1 MSDNISVSPALAAG
15 VRAPAP
21 AKSLSFLEGV
31 AMIVGTN
38 IGAGVLSIAYASSKA
53 GFLPLLFWL
62 VLVGSLTTITMLYV
76 AESTL
81 RTRAHLQ
88 LSGLAKRYVGGTG
101 ARLMFASVCVNSVG
115 ALTAYMTGSGK
126 LLQSL
131 FGISPALGSLLFFVP
146 AAGVLYLGLKAIGRG
161 EKFISIG
168 MVVMLTALVA
178 ATLLKDTTQMRNL
191 LDGDW
196 RYMVPVFNVVVF
208 CFSAQYIVPEMARG
222 FADKPEQLPKAIIVG
237 MVVTFI
243 LLAAV
248 PMSVIALS
256 GLGDISDVATISGRA
271 LGQWAFFSANI
282 FALCAMLTSYWG
294 LGGSFL
300 TNIFDKF
307 RLGNDELPLRRFGVL
322 LLVVVPPFVLAYSGL
337 VSFVNALYFAGVFSG
352 VILSIMPMLILRGAR
367 KHGDQTPRWQCN
379 WITHPLLQVSIV
391 LLYGQR
397 GVRHR
402 FIVRLS
408 ALWMVIC
415 LPSSSDVVSRH

>member
-1 MSDNISVSPALAAG
+1 MSSENTLISPAVAAG
-15 VRAPAP
+15 ERAPAP

-53 GFLPLLFWL
+53 GYLPLMFWL
-62 VLVGSLTTITMLYV
+62 VLVGCLTTITMLYV

-81 RTRAHLQ
+81 RTREHLQ
-88 LSGLAKRYVGGTG
+88 LSGLARRYVGGFG
-101 ARLMFASVCVNSVG
+101 SWLMFASVCVNSVG
-115 ALTAYMTGSGK
+115 ALTAYMSGSGK

-131 FGISPALGSLLFFVP
+131 FGISPALGSLLFFIP
-146 AAGVLYLGLKAIGRG
+146 AALVLYLGLKAIGRG

-168 MVVMLTALVA
+168 MVVMLAVLVA
-178 ATLLKDTTQMRNL
+178 ATLLKDTTQMSNL

-196 RYMVPVFNVVVF
+196 RFMVPVFSVVVF

-222 FADKPEQLPKAIIVG
+222 FSDKPEQLPKAIIVG
-237 MVVTFI
+237 MVITFV
-243 LLAAV
+243 LLAVV

-256 GLGDISDVATISGRA
+256 GLDNISDVATISWGQA

-300 TNIFDKF
+300 TNIFDQF
-307 RLGNDELPLRRFGVL
+307 RLGNDEQPFRRFGVL
-322 LLVVVPPFVLAYSGL
+322 LLVVLPPFALAYSGL

-367 KHGDQTPRWQCN
+367 ERGDQTPLWQCN
-379 WITHPLLQVSIV
+379 WITHPVLQVSIV
-391 LLYGQR
+391 LLYLG
-397 GVRHR
+397 
-402 FIVRLS
+402 S
-408 ALWMVIC
+408 AVYAIAALFGY
-415 LPSSSDVVSRH
+415 LPAGW

>member
-1 MSDNISVSPALAAG
+1 MSSENISISPALAAG
-15 VRAPAP
+15 VRTSAP

-62 VLVGSLTTITMLYV
+62 MLVGSLTTITMLYV

-88 LSGLAKRYVGGTG
+88 LSGLAKRYVGGIG
-101 ARLMFASVCVNSVG
+101 AWLMFASVCVNSVG

-131 FGISPALGSLLFFVP
+131 FGISPAIGSLLFFVP

-196 RYMVPVFNVVVF
+196 RFMVPVFNVVVF

-222 FADKPEQLPKAIIVG
+222 FSDKPEQLPKAIIVG
-237 MVVTFI
+237 MAVTFV

-256 GLGDISDVATISGRA
+256 GLNNISDVATISWGQA

-307 RLGNDELPLRRFGVL
+307 RLGNDEQPLRRFGVL
-322 LLVVVPPFVLAYSGL
+322 LLVVVPPFALAYSGL

-379 WITHPLLQVSIV
+379 WITHPLLQISIV
-391 LLYGQR
+391 LLY
-397 GVRHR
+397 
-402 FIVRLS
+402 LAS
-408 ALWMVIC
+408 AVYAVASLLGY
-415 LPSSSDVVSRH
+415 LPSGW

>member
-1 MSDNISVSPALAAG
+1 MSSENISISPALAAG
-15 VRAPAP
+15 VRTSAP

-88 LSGLAKRYVGGTG
+88 LSGLAKRYVGGIG
-101 ARLMFASVCVNSVG
+101 AWLMFASVCVNSIG

-131 FGISPALGSLLFFVP
+131 FGISPAIGSLLFFVP

-196 RYMVPVFNVVVF
+196 RFMVPVFNVVVF

-222 FADKPEQLPKAIIVG
+222 FSDKPEQLPKAIIVG
-237 MVVTFI
+237 MAVTFV

-256 GLGDISDVATISGRA
+256 GLNNISDVATISWGQA

-307 RLGNDELPLRRFGVL
+307 RLGNDEQPLRRFGVL
-322 LLVVVPPFVLAYSGL
+322 LLVVVPPFALAYSGL

-379 WITHPLLQVSIV
+379 WITHPLLQISIV
-391 LLYGQR
+391 LLY
-397 GVRHR
+397 
-402 FIVRLS
+402 LAS
-408 ALWMVIC
+408 AVYAVASLLGY
-415 LPSSSDVVSRH
+415 LPSGW

>member
-1 MSDNISVSPALAAG
+1 MSDNISVSPVLAAG

-88 LSGLAKRYVGGTG
+88 LSGLAKRYVGGLG
-101 ARLMFASVCVNSVG
+101 AWLMFASVCVNSVG

-256 GLGDISDVATISGRA
+256 GLNDISDVATISWGQA
-271 LGQWAFFSANI
+271 LGLWAFFSANI

-322 LLVVVPPFVLAYSGL
+322 LLVVVPPFALAYSGL

-379 WITHPLLQVSIV
+379 WITHPLLQISIV
-391 LLYGQR
+391 LLY
-397 GVRHR
+397 
-402 FIVRLS
+402 LAS
-408 ALWMVIC
+408 AVYAIASLLGY
-415 LPSSSDVVSRH
+415 LPSGW

>member
-1 MSDNISVSPALAAG
+1 MSDNTSVSPALAAG

-88 LSGLAKRYVGGTG
+88 LSGLAKRYVGGLG
-101 ARLMFASVCVNSVG
+101 AWLMFASVCVNSVG

-196 RYMVPVFNVVVF
+196 RFMVPVFNVVVF

-237 MVVTFI
+237 MAVTFI

-256 GLGDISDVATISGRA
+256 GLDGISDVATISWGQA

-322 LLVVVPPFVLAYSGL
+322 LLVVVPPFALAYSGL

-367 KHGDQTPRWQCN
+367 KQGDQTPRWQCN
-379 WITHPLLQVSIV
+379 WITHPLLQISIV
-391 LLYGQR
+391 LLY
-397 GVRHR
+397 
-402 FIVRLS
+402 LAS
-408 ALWMVIC
+408 AVYAIASLLGY
-415 LPSSSDVVSRH
+415 LPSGW

>member
-1 MSDNISVSPALAAG
+1 MSDNTSVSPALAAG

-88 LSGLAKRYVGGTG
+88 LSGLAKRYVGGLG
-101 ARLMFASVCVNSVG
+101 AWLMFASVCVNSVG

-196 RYMVPVFNVVVF
+196 RFMVPVFNVVVF

-237 MVVTFI
+237 MAVTFI

-256 GLGDISDVATISGRA
+256 GLDGISDVATISWGQA

-322 LLVVVPPFVLAYSGL
+322 LLVVVPPFALAYSGL

-367 KHGDQTPRWQCN
+367 KQGDQTPRWQCN

-391 LLYGQR
+391 LLY
-397 GVRHR
+397 
-402 FIVRLS
+402 LAS
-408 ALWMVIC
+408 AVYAIASLLGY
-415 LPSSSDVVSRH
+415 LPSGW

>member
-1 MSDNISVSPALAAG
+1 MSAENTSISPALAAG
-15 VRAPAP
+15 VRVPAP
-21 AKSLSFLEGV
+21 TKSLSFLEGV

-88 LSGLAKRYVGGTG
+88 LSGLAKRYVGGIG
-101 ARLMFASVCVNSVG
+101 AWLMFASVCVNSVG

-131 FGISPALGSLLFFVP
+131 FGISPAIGSLLFFVP

-178 ATLLKDTTQMRNL
+178 ATLLKDTSQMRNL

-196 RYMVPVFNVVVF
+196 RFMVPVFNVVVF

-222 FADKPEQLPKAIIVG
+222 FSDKPEQLPKAIMVG
-237 MVVTFI
+237 MAVTFV

-256 GLGDISDVATISGRA
+256 GLDGISDVATISWGQA

-300 TNIFDKF
+300 TNIFDQF
-307 RLGNDELPLRRFGVL
+307 RLGNDEQPLRRFGVL
-322 LLVVVPPFVLAYSGL
+322 MLVVLPPFVLAYSGL

-367 KHGDQTPRWQCN
+367 KHGDQTPRWQCS
-379 WITHPLLQVSIV
+379 WITHPLLQICIV
-391 LLYGQR
+391 LLYLG
-397 GVRHR
+397 
-402 FIVRLS
+402 S
-408 ALWMVIC
+408 AVYAIASLFGY
-415 LPSSSDVVSRH
+415 LPSGW

>member
-1 MSDNISVSPALAAG
+1 MPSNNITLSPALAG
-15 VRAPAP
+15 ERASAP

-62 VLVGSLTTITMLYV
+62 VLVGCLTTITMLYV

-88 LSGLAKRYVGGTG
+88 LSGLAKRYVGGLG
-101 ARLMFASVCVNSVG
+101 AWLMFASVCVNSVG

-131 FGISPALGSLLFFVP
+131 FGISPAFGSLLFFIP

-168 MVVMLTALVA
+168 MVVMLSVLVM

-196 RYMVPVFNVVVF
+196 RFMVPVFNVVVF

-222 FADKPEQLPKAIIVG
+222 FSNKPEQLPKAIIVG
-237 MVVTFI
+237 MVITFV

-248 PMSVIALS
+248 PLSVIALS
-256 GLGDISDVATISGRA
+256 GLDGISDVATISWGQA

-307 RLGNDELPLRRFGVL
+307 RLGDDEQPLRRFGVL
-322 LLVVVPPFVLAYSGL
+322 LLVVVPPFVLAYSGF

-367 KHGDQTPRWQCN
+367 KNGDMTPRWQCN
-379 WITHPLLQVSIV
+379 WITHPLLQISIV
-391 LLYGQR
+391 LLY
-397 GVRHR
+397 
-402 FIVRLS
+402 LS
-408 ALWMVIC
+408 SAVYAIASLLGF
-415 LPSSSDVVSRH
+415 LPAGW

>member
-1 MSDNISVSPALAAG
+1 MSSENISISPALAAG
-15 VRAPAP
+15 VRTSAP

-62 VLVGSLTTITMLYV
+62 MLVGSLTTITMLYV

-88 LSGLAKRYVGGTG
+88 LSGLAKRYVGGIG
-101 ARLMFASVCVNSVG
+101 AWLMFASVCVNSVG

-131 FGISPALGSLLFFVP
+131 FGISPAIGSLLFFVP

-196 RYMVPVFNVVVF
+196 RFMVPVFNVVVF

-222 FADKPEQLPKAIIVG
+222 FSDKPEQLPKAIIVG
-237 MVVTFI
+237 MAVTFV

-256 GLGDISDVATISGRA
+256 GLNNISDVATISWGQA

-307 RLGNDELPLRRFGVL
+307 RLGNDEQPLRRFGVL
-322 LLVVVPPFVLAYSGL
+322 LLVVLPPFALAYSGL

-379 WITHPLLQVSIV
+379 WITHPLLQISIV
-391 LLYGQR
+391 LLY
-397 GVRHR
+397 
-402 FIVRLS
+402 LAS
-408 ALWMVIC
+408 AVYAVASLLGY
-415 LPSSSDVVSRH
+415 LPSGW

>member
-1 MSDNISVSPALAAG
+1 MSSENISISPALAAG
-15 VRAPAP
+15 VRTSAP

-88 LSGLAKRYVGGTG
+88 LSGLAKRYVGGIG
-101 ARLMFASVCVNSVG
+101 AWLMFASVCLNSVG

-131 FGISPALGSLLFFVP
+131 FGISPAIGSLLFFVP

-196 RYMVPVFNVVVF
+196 RFMVPVFNVVVF

-222 FADKPEQLPKAIIVG
+222 FSDKPEQLPKAIIVG
-237 MVVTFI
+237 MAVTFV

-256 GLGDISDVATISGRA
+256 GLNNISDVATISWGQA

-307 RLGNDELPLRRFGVL
+307 RLGNDEQPLRRFGVL
-322 LLVVVPPFVLAYSGL
+322 LLVVVPPFALAYSGL

-367 KHGDQTPRWQCN
+367 KHGDQMPRWQCN
-379 WITHPLLQVSIV
+379 WITHPLLQISIV
-391 LLYGQR
+391 LLY
-397 GVRHR
+397 
-402 FIVRLS
+402 LAS
-408 ALWMVIC
+408 AVYAVASLLGY
-415 LPSSSDVVSRH
+415 LPSGW

>member
-1 MSDNISVSPALAAG
+1 MPSDNITLSPALAG
-15 VRAPAP
+15 ERASAP

-62 VLVGSLTTITMLYV
+62 VLVGCLTTITMLYV

-88 LSGLAKRYVGGTG
+88 LSGLAKRYVGGLG
-101 ARLMFASVCVNSVG
+101 AWLMFASVCVNSVG

-131 FGISPALGSLLFFVP
+131 FGISPAFGSLLFFIP

-168 MVVMLTALVA
+168 MVVMLSVLVM

-196 RYMVPVFNVVVF
+196 RFMVPVFNVVVF

-222 FADKPEQLPKAIIVG
+222 FSNKPEQLPKAIIVG
-237 MVVTFI
+237 MVITFV

-248 PMSVIALS
+248 PLSVIALS
-256 GLGDISDVATISGRA
+256 GLDGISDVATISWGQA

-307 RLGNDELPLRRFGVL
+307 RLGDDEQPLRRFGVL
-322 LLVVVPPFVLAYSGL
+322 LLVVVPPFVLAYSGF

-367 KHGDQTPRWQCN
+367 KNGDMTPRWQCN
-379 WITHPLLQVSIV
+379 WITHPLLQISIV
-391 LLYGQR
+391 LLY
-397 GVRHR
+397 
-402 FIVRLS
+402 LS
-408 ALWMVIC
+408 SAVYAIASLLGF
-415 LPSSSDVVSRH
+415 LPAGW

>member
-1 MSDNISVSPALAAG
+1 MPAENITFSPALAAG
-15 VRAPAP
+15 ERASAP

-62 VLVGSLTTITMLYV
+62 VLVGCLTTITMLYV

-88 LSGLAKRYVGGTG
+88 LSGLAKRYVGGFG
-101 ARLMFASVCVNSVG
+101 SWLMFASVCVNSIG

-131 FGISPALGSLLFFVP
+131 LGISPAIGSLLFFIP

-168 MVVMLTALVA
+168 MVVMLSVLVI
-178 ATLLKDTTQMRNL
+178 ATLLKDTTQMGRL
-191 LDGDW
+191 LEGDW
-196 RYMVPVFNVVVF
+196 RFMVPVFNVVVF

-237 MVVTFI
+237 MATTFV

-248 PMSVIALS
+248 PLSVIALS
-256 GLGDISDVATISGRA
+256 GLDNISDVATISWGQA

-322 LLVVVPPFVLAYSGL
+322 LLVVLPPFVLAYSGF

-352 VILSIMPMLILRGAR
+352 VVLSVMPMLILRGAR
-367 KHGDQTPRWQCN
+367 KHGDMTPRWQCN
-379 WITHPLLQVSIV
+379 WITHPLLQASIV
-391 LLYGQR
+391 LLY
-397 GVRHR
+397 
-402 FIVRLS
+402 LAS
-408 ALWMVIC
+408 AVYAIASLLGY
-415 LPSSSDVVSRH
+415 LPAGW

>member
-15 VRAPAP
+15 VRALAP

-88 LSGLAKRYVGGTG
+88 LSGLAKRYVGGLG
-101 ARLMFASVCVNSVG
+101 AWLMFASVCVNSVG

-237 MVVTFI
+237 MAVTFI

-256 GLGDISDVATISGRA
+256 GLDDISDVATISWGQA

-322 LLVVVPPFVLAYSGL
+322 LLVVVPPFALAYSGL

-379 WITHPLLQVSIV
+379 WITHPLLQISIV
-391 LLYGQR
+391 LLY
-397 GVRHR
+397 
-402 FIVRLS
+402 LAS
-408 ALWMVIC
+408 AVYAIASLLGY
-415 LPSSSDVVSRH
+415 LPSGW

>member
-1 MSDNISVSPALAAG
+1 
-15 VRAPAP
+15 
-21 AKSLSFLEGV
+21 
-31 AMIVGTN
+31 MIVGTN

-88 LSGLAKRYVGGTG
+88 LSGLAKRYVGGLG
-101 ARLMFASVCVNSVG
+101 AWLMFASVCVNSVG

-256 GLGDISDVATISGRA
+256 GLDDISDVATISWGQA

-322 LLVVVPPFVLAYSGL
+322 LLVVVPPFALAYSGL

-352 VILSIMPMLILRGAR
+352 VILSIMPMLILRGAQTR
-367 KHGDQTPRWQCN
+367 RPNPTLAVQLDHASAAADQHCVAVP
-379 WITHPLLQVSIV
+379 
-391 LLYGQR
+391 GQR